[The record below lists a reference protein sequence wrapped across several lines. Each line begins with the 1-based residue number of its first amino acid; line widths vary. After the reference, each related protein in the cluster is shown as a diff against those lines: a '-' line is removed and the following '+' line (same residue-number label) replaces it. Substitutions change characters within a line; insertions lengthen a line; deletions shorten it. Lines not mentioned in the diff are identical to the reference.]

1 MGFEME
7 RTFMDKALN
16 GKHDWT
22 LLKRLAL
29 LAAPMALQ
37 NAISFSVGLTDNLIV
52 GSLGELALSGVFIAN
67 QFQNLIQML
76 VIGLSSAMM
85 VLANQYWG
93 KRDGER
99 VKSIIGITL
108 KFGLAC
114 TLFMFLL
121 TLFFPG
127 FILGLFTNDNNVV
140 PEGMKY
146 LSIIRFSYLFFCITQ
161 VLIASMRVVERV
173 KIGMYLSLCTFAVNL
188 FLNWLLV
195 FGNLGAPKLGIR
207 GSAIATLSVRI
218 LECAI
223 MVLYVRFVDDRL
235 CLKFKELL
243 QTDRELLKRFLKYGL
258 PVIIGDITWGI
269 NLATQGA
276 IIGHLGATATAAVS
290 ISTVIFQMV
299 GVVVYGTAGATAIII
314 GQTVGSGD
322 IDKVKRYSRSLQ
334 VIFLVIGVFSG
345 LALFLVREPIL
356 LLYNLSPEAKN
367 MALRMMTVL
376 SVTIVGTSYQMSSLT
391 GIVRAGGATHFV
403 LVNDLIH
410 IWCFVIP
417 ASLLAAFVF
426 HTDPVLVFALLKS
439 DQILKCFVAVIKV
452 NRFRWIKNLTHET
465 VSTV

>member
-1 MGFEME
+1 ME
-7 RTFMDKALN
+7 KTLKGAR
-16 GKHDWT
+16 DWT
-22 LLKRLAL
+22 LLKRLAF

-37 NAISFSVGLTDNLIV
+37 NVISFSVGLTDNIIV
-52 GSLGELALSGVFIAN
+52 GSLGELSLSGVYIAN

-76 VIGLSSAMM
+76 VIGLSAAMM

-99 VKSIIGITL
+99 VKAIIGITL

-127 FILGLFTNDNNVV
+127 FILGLFTNDIFVV

-146 LSIIRFSYLFFCITQ
+146 LSIIRFSYLFFCVTQ

-218 LECAI
+218 LECII
-223 MVLYVRFVDDRL
+223 MVIYVRFIDDRL
-235 CLKFKELL
+235 FLRMKDLLHTDKELM
-243 QTDRELLKRFLKYGL
+243 KRFLKYGL

-276 IIGHLGATATAAVS
+276 IIGHLGVVATAAVS
-290 ISTVIFQMV
+290 ISMVIFQMV

-322 IDKVKRYSRSLQ
+322 IEKVKRYSRSLQ
-334 VIFLVIGVFSG
+334 IIFLIIGVFSG
-345 LALFLVREPIL
+345 IALYLVREPIL
-356 LLYNLSPEAKN
+356 LLYNLSPEAKD

-417 ASLLAAFVF
+417 SSLLAAFVF
-426 HTDPVLVFALLKS
+426 HADPVVVFALLKS

-452 NRFRWIKNLTHET
+452 NRFRWIKNLTHEPAQT
-465 VSTV
+465 T

>member
-1 MGFEME
+1 ME
-7 RTFMDKALN
+7 KALDS
-16 GKHDWT
+16 KYDWT
-22 LLKRLAL
+22 LLKRLAF

-37 NAISFSVGLTDNLIV
+37 NVISFSVGLTDNIIV
-52 GSLGELALSGVFIAN
+52 GSLGELALSGVFAAN
-67 QFQNLIQML
+67 QFQNLIGML

-93 KRDGER
+93 KRDSER

-127 FILGLFTNDNNVV
+127 FILGLFTSDKNVV
-140 PEGMKY
+140 TEGMKY
-146 LSIIRFSYLFFCITQ
+146 LSVIRFSYLFFCITQ
-161 VLIASMRVVERV
+161 VLIASMRIVERV
-173 KIGMYLSLCTFAVNL
+173 KIGMYLSLCTFVVNL
-188 FLNWLLV
+188 FLNWVLV
-195 FGNLGAPKLGIR
+195 FGNLGAPRLGVR

-218 LECAI
+218 LECFI

-235 CLKFKELL
+235 RLKVKELL
-243 QTDRELLKRFLKYGL
+243 RTDRELLKRFIKYGL

-322 IDKVKRYSRSLQ
+322 IEKVKRYARTLQ
-334 VIFLVIGVFSG
+334 VFFLVIGVFSG
-345 LALFLVREPIL
+345 IALFLVREPIL

-417 ASLLAAFVF
+417 ASMLAAFVF
-426 HTDPVLVFALLKS
+426 HADPVVVFALLKS

-452 NRFRWIKNLTHET
+452 NRFKWIKNLTHET
-465 VSTV
+465 ARTA